1 MTPTGEIT
9 YRDLRTL
16 DELRR
21 IVELEMI
28 IWEYTDA
35 EDAVPVPI
43 LAINVKRGGILVGAF
58 DASDVMV
65 GFAYSMP
72 GLRDGRLVQWSHMLG
87 VLDGYRSLGLG
98 RALKLEQRQRAL
110 AMDVEVIEWTF
121 DPMQAMNAHLNLSKL
136 GAVIEEYAEN
146 IYGES
151 SSALHRGTPTDR
163 FVAVWRLASPRVTER
178 LAGRAADRP
187 PGDAASTAR
196 IPRINDAQMAGEWLA
211 CGTWN
216 ATLEDSRLRVE
227 IPVGFT
233 EMQQSSPDA
242 ARAWR
247 MASRD
252 IFTTYLPR
260 GYLVTEFV
268 LDRDAGR
275 GWYILER

>member
-1 MTPTGEIT
+1 VTPTGEIT

-21 IVELEMI
+21 VVELERI
-28 IWEYTDA
+28 IWEYTHA
-35 EDAVPVPI
+35 EDVVPVPI

-58 DASDVMV
+58 DASDVIV
-65 GFAYSMP
+65 GFAYSLP

-87 VLDGYRSLGLG
+87 VLDAYRNVGLG

-110 AMDVEVIEWTF
+110 AMDVEIIEWTF

-136 GAVIEEYAEN
+136 GAVVEEYAVN

-163 FVAVWRLASPRVTER
+163 FVAVWRLASSRVTDR
-178 LAGRAADRP
+178 LAGRPADGP
-187 PGDAASTAR
+187 PDAASIAE
-196 IPRINDAQMAGEWLA
+196 IPRINETQMVGEWLA

-216 ATLEDSRLRVE
+216 AALEESRLRVE
-227 IPVGFT
+227 IPAGFT

-260 GYLVTEFV
+260 GYRVTEFV

-275 GWYILER
+275 GSYILER